1 MAYFPGPGAK
11 RPVKKAPHSGASIHR
26 NQMKKQLKSASF
38 VKDTLQRLNFTC
50 FRFYH

>member
-1 MAYFPGPGAK
+1 MAYFPAPGP
-11 RPVKKAPHSGASIHR
+11 RDLLKAPYSGASTHQ

>member
-1 MAYFPGPGAK
+1 MAYFPGSGAK
-11 RPVKKAPHSGASIHR
+11 IPVKSPAYRASTHR